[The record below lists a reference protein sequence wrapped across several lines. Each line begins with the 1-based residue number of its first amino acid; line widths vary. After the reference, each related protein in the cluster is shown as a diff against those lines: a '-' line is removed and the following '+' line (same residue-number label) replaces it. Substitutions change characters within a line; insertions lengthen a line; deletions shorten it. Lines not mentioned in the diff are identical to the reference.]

1 MKILILTLLSLLV
14 SKTVYGS
21 NLIQFNNSQ
30 GSNSYSQS
38 MIWSGNFIAPNGKK
52 FQLGDFYKS
61 KNIELNLKTN
71 LVYKLNSSLIV
82 IPIKFDNGYKSDLL
96 NVSPIYSMGLI
107 ISKKIKNFNILV
119 GVDNL
124 IKLGGK
130 INEQPC
136 FDEFKR
142 EFHCGTGKPWTDYQG
157 KSIYNYYQD
166 KLIFRMVYNF

>member
-14 SKTVYGS
+14 TNSVYGS
-21 NLIQFNNSQ
+21 SIIQFNNSQ
-30 GSNSYSQS
+30 GTNSYSQS

-136 FDEFKR
+136 FDKFKR

-157 KSIYNYYQD
+157 KSINNFYQD
-166 KLIFRMVYNF
+166 KLIFRMIYNF